1 MPKMESFS
9 GLAAGMGNTPPSW
22 PRLAAWLVA
31 PALLAL
37 AVIMLL
43 CRDVVRSADIASRTS
58 RYSGNVGTAAA
69 RRRLRTLHP
78 QSIQAYVV
86 QLRVIATDTTSAD
99 FEIVTNIADGDAL
112 VKALRKDRALW
123 VLSSFFAFTT
133 HLGGAYVR
141 MQAFKPGHDQ
151 TIAPVSS
158 GALSAALS
166 MLHVGAV
173 STYVVIT
180 ATV

>member
-1 MPKMESFS
+1 MHDTA
-9 GLAAGMGNTPPSW
+9 LPP
-22 PRLAAWLVA
+22 
-31 PALLAL
+31 PAELLATPL
-37 AVIMLL
+37 VW
-43 CRDVVRSADIASRTS
+43 
-58 RYSGNVGTAAA
+58 TAADGRIA
-69 RRRLRTLHP
+69 GANPAFCRWLGVSVRRLLGQPLASLESQGDDLAERLRTLHP